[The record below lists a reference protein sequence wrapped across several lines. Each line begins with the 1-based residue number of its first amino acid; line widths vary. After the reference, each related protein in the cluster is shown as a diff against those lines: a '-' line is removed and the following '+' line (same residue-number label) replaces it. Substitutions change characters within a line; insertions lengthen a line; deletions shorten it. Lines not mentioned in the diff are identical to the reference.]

1 MNVRIFE
8 TVFAICNK
16 GTHAKKMQKVN
27 GNVGHAI
34 TNNNPL
40 TMLSKNK

>member
-1 MNVRIFE
+1 M
-8 TVFAICNK
+8 CNN

-27 GNVGHAI
+27 GNVGQAI

-40 TMLSKNK
+40 MILSKNK